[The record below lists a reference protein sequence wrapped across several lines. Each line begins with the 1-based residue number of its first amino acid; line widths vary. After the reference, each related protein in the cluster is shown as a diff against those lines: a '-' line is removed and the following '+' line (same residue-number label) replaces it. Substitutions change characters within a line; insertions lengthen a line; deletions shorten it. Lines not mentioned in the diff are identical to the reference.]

1 MKTENEIV
9 FTGVYK
15 EELEAYVTYKK
26 SLGFF
31 GDSEKRELLC
41 LAKLNEYLDKR
52 HPDKVVLDE
61 ETVKGYVTHKDFLS
75 QSTRHAY
82 ECRIRQ
88 FALFLRNK
96 GYSDIYILIGLIL
109 CTGLRIPECDVKK
122 LCNGGFIDKG
132 KDLRSHFNRF
142 SNQDAPDIA
151 GTEFIL
157 GSRSNPG
164 IAHTDKGDLCGI
176 LFFDI

>member
-41 LAKLNEYLDKR
+41 LAKLNEQLDNR
-52 HPDKVVLDE
+52 QPDKVVLDE

-96 GYSDIYILIGLIL
+96 GYSDIYIL
-109 CTGLRIPECDVKK
+109 PEK
-122 LCNGGFIDKG
+122 
-132 KDLRSHFNRF
+132 
-142 SNQDAPDIA
+142 
-151 GTEFIL
+151 
-157 GSRSNPG
+157 
-164 IAHTDKGDLCGI
+164 HTKVRTFHTPSVNK
-176 LFFDI
+176 FF